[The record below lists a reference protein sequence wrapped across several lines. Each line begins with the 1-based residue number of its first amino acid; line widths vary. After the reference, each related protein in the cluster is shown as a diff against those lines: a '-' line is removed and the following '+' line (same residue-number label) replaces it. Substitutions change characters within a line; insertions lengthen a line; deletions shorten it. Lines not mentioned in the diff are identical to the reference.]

1 MADALLSREVLDA
14 DQVRRLAAGLPLD
27 DPQPVVARP
36 AVADEEETRPRQ
48 KERSPIVP
56 SLNKP
61 LPQE

>member
-1 MADALLSREVLDA
+1 
-14 DQVRRLAAGLPLD
+14 VRTAVEEDEPR
-27 DPQPVVARP
+27 ARP
-36 AVADEEETRPRQ
+36 

>member
-1 MADALLSREVLDA
+1 VEEDEPR
-14 DQVRRLAAGLPLD
+14 
-27 DPQPVVARP
+27 ARP
-36 AVADEEETRPRQ
+36 